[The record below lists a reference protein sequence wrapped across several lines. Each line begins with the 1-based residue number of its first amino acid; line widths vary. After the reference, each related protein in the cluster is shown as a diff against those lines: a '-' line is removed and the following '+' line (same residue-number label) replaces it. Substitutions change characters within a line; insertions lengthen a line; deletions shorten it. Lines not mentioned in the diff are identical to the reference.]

1 MTERGVTQDGLP
13 EAMADDSL
21 TEEGVTEVGMMEHGL
36 AELEAHEPSEITF
49 AEVFY
54 PARPPHL
61 RPKARLRGAQSP
73 TAEQLGEPVGSNP
86 SYVEWLRQE
95 SMLNDANVI
104 ARQFSGQGS
113 MFQNPFARPD
123 PRAAVDT
130 ASVWFTDYPISVIG
144 KPGRSFLATLGDPE
158 LWEAF
163 QRIGIQG
170 LHTGPVKRAGGI
182 RGWSPTP
189 SVDGH
194 FDRISTQIDPA
205 FGTEAEFRSMCEIAG
220 VHDGTILDDIVP
232 GHTGKGADFR
242 LAEMKVTNYPGIYH
256 MVEIDPSDWHLLPEV
271 PEGRDSVNIGVET
284 EDQLGKAGYIIGK
297 LQRVIFHEPGV
308 KDTNWSTTAPVV
320 GPDGINRRWVYLHY
334 FKEGQPSINWLDPT
348 FAGVRMVIG
357 DALHSLT
364 DLGSGAL
371 RLDAN
376 GFLGVERSAEGMP
389 AWSEGHPLSDA
400 ANQLIAS
407 MVRKVGGFTFQ
418 ELNLTIDDIKI
429 TSEAGADLSYDFINR
444 PAYHHALAMADTEF
458 LRLTLNESLSLG
470 VSPIGLVHALQNHD
484 ELTYE
489 LVHFTTA
496 HRDDLYSYHGEKIT
510 GADLAVTI
518 RGELCDR
525 LTGEAAPYNQ
535 IFSTNGIASTTGT
548 VIAAALGYT
557 SIDDL
562 SDPQIRKI
570 RQAHLLLAMFN
581 ALQPGVFALS
591 GWDLLGML
599 TLEPEKIAPLLA
611 TGDTRWIHRSA
622 YDLMGFQSESDQPRT
637 GMPKAVSLYGPLPQQ
652 LKDQWSFVS
661 QLQRVLELRNR
672 YGIATST
679 QVDVPEVS
687 NKAMLVMVHQ
697 LKNPADHQ
705 VTVLNF
711 GSEPIVG
718 TINSTYL
725 KARSGVL
732 DMFTDEVIG
741 EVDDLHSFSI
751 ALDGHQ
757 GRSLFISPPEDLETQ
772 KLPRV
777 IPT

>member
-1 MTERGVTQDGLP
+1 MTESGLTDNGENRDEATPEEATPEEIISEVTAP
-13 EAMADDSL
+13 ED
-21 TEEGVTEVGMMEHGL
+21 VTEPTP
-36 AELEAHEPSEITF
+36 HEPSEITF
-49 AEVFY
+49 AEQFY
-54 PARPPHL
+54 PARPRHL
-61 RPKARLRGAQSP
+61 RPKARLRGATTP
-73 TAEQLGEPVGSNP
+73 TAEMLGEPVGSNP
-86 SYVEWLRQE
+86 SYVAWLRQE

-104 ARQFSGQGS
+104 ARQFVGRGS

-123 PRAAVDT
+123 PRSAIET
-130 ASVWFTDYPISVIG
+130 ASVWFTAYPISVIG
-144 KPGRSFLATLGDPE
+144 RPGRSFLATLGDPE
-158 LWEAF
+158 LWETF

-205 FGTEAEFRSMCEIAG
+205 FGTEAEFRTMCEIAG
-220 VHDGTILDDIVP
+220 EHNGTIIDDIVP

-256 MVEIDPSDWHLLPEV
+256 MVEIDPADWHLLPEV
-271 PEGRDSVNIGVET
+271 PEGRDSTNINVET
-284 EDQLGKAGYIIGK
+284 EDQLSKYGYIVGK

-320 GPDGINRRWVYLHY
+320 GPDGVERRWVYLHY
-334 FKEGQPSINWLDPT
+334 FKQGQPSINWLDPS

-376 GFLGVERSAEGMP
+376 GFLGVEKSAQGLP
-389 AWSEGHPLSDA
+389 AWSEGHPLSEA
-400 ANQLIAS
+400 ANQLVAS

-418 ELNLTIDDIKI
+418 ELNLTIEDIKM
-429 TSEAGADLSYDFINR
+429 TSEAGADLSYDFVNR
-444 PAYHHALAMADTEF
+444 PAYHHALAMGDTEF
-458 LRLTLNESLSLG
+458 LRLTLNTSLELG
-470 VSPIGLVHALQNHD
+470 VNPIQLVHALQNHD
-484 ELTYE
+484 DLTYE
-489 LVHFTTA
+489 LVHFATL
-496 HRDDLYSYHGEKIT
+496 HRDDVYSYHGEDIS
-510 GADLAVTI
+510 GGDLAVKI
-518 RGELCDR
+518 RGDLCDR
-525 LTGEAAPYNQ
+525 LTGDAAPYNQ

-557 SIDDL
+557 SIDNL
-562 SDPQIRKI
+562 SHHQIRKI

-581 ALQPGVFALS
+581 ALQPGVFSLS

-599 TLEPEKIAPLLA
+599 TLAPERIAPLLA
-611 TGDTRWIHRSA
+611 TGDTRWINRSA
-622 YDLMGFQSESDQPRT
+622 YDLMGFRPESEEPRV
-637 GMPKAVSLYGPLPQQ
+637 GMPEAVSMYGPLPQQ

-661 QLQRVLELRNR
+661 QLRQILRLR
-672 YGIATST
+672 EQYGIATST

-697 LKNPADHQ
+697 LANPLEHQ

-711 GSEPIVG
+711 GSEAVVG
-718 TINSTYL
+718 TINSTHL
-725 KARSGVL
+725 DAGSPVL

-751 ALDGHQ
+751 ALDGYQ
-757 GRSLFISPPEDLETQ
+757 GRSLFLA
-772 KLPRV
+772 PRDDAGPV
-777 IPT
+777 A

>member
-1 MTERGVTQDGLP
+1 MTN
-13 EAMADDSL
+13 DSV
-21 TEEGVTEVGMMEHGL
+21 TEEGVTEVGALEHGL
-36 AELEAHEPSEITF
+36 AELHPHEPSEITF
-49 AEVFY
+49 AEQYY

-61 RPKARLRGAQSP
+61 RPKVRLRGAKVAS
-73 TAEQLGEPVGSNP
+73 AERLGEPVGSNP
-86 SYVEWLRQE
+86 AYVAWLRHE
-95 SMLNDANVI
+95 SMLGDANVI
-104 ARQFSGQGS
+104 ATQFSGRGS

-123 PRAAVDT
+123 PRTAIQT
-130 ASVWFTDYPISVIG
+130 ASVWFTAYPISVLG
-144 KPGRSFLATLGDPE
+144 RPGHSFLSTLGDPE
-158 LWEAF
+158 LWKVF

-205 FGTEAEFRSMCEIAG
+205 FGTEAEFRTMCGVAG
-220 VHDGTILDDIVP
+220 EHGGTIIDDLVP

-242 LAEMKVTNYPGIYH
+242 LAEMNVGEYPGIYH

-271 PEGRDSVNIGVET
+271 PLGRDSTNIGLET

-297 LQRVIFHEPGV
+297 LQRVIFHQPGV
-308 KDTNWSTTAPVV
+308 KDTNWSTTAPVT
-320 GPDGINRRWVYLHY
+320 GPDGVERRWVYLHY
-334 FKEGQPSINWLDPT
+334 FKQGQPTINWLDPT

-357 DALHSLT
+357 DALHSLS

-376 GFLGVERSAEGMP
+376 GFLGVEKSAVGLP

-418 ELNLTIDDIKI
+418 ELNLTIDDIKV
-429 TSEAGADLSYDFINR
+429 TSEAGTDLSYDFINR

-458 LRLTLNESLSLG
+458 LRLTLNASLTLG
-470 VSPIGLVHALQNHD
+470 VNPVQLVHALQNHD

-489 LVHFTTA
+489 LVHFTTV
-496 HRDDLYSYHGEKIT
+496 HKEDLYVYHGEEIT
-510 GADLAVTI
+510 GEYLAHTI
-518 RGELCDR
+518 RQDLCDR
-525 LTGEAAPYNQ
+525 LTGESAPYNL
-535 IFSTNGIASTTGT
+535 IFTTNGIASTTGT

-557 SIDDL
+557 RIDNL
-562 SDPQIRKI
+562 TEEQIHRI

-581 ALQPGVFALS
+581 SLQPGVFSIS

-599 TLEPEKIAPLLA
+599 TIDPDEIAPLLE
-611 TGDTRWIHRSA
+611 TGDTRWIHRST
-622 YDLMGFQSESDQPRT
+622 YDLMGFNQSEQPAM
-637 GMPKAVSLYGPLPQQ
+637 GMPEAVSMYGPLPEQ
-652 LKDQWSFVS
+652 LKDPDSFVS
-661 QLQRVLELRNR
+661 QLRRILALRRR

-697 LKNPADHQ
+697 LSHPGKHQ

-711 GSEPIVG
+711 SADEIVG
-718 TINSTYL
+718 TVNSAHL
-725 KARSGVL
+725 APGSVVV
-732 DMFTDEVIG
+732 DMFTDQVLG

-751 ALDGHQ
+751 TLEGHQ
-757 GRSLFISPPEDLETQ
+757 GRSLFFSRPDAAVPPA
-772 KLPRV
+772 
-777 IPT
+777 

>member
-1 MTERGVTQDGLP
+1 MTEAGVTDDHESKDSTTADGATDGSVAQP
-13 EAMADDSL
+13 KP
-21 TEEGVTEVGMMEHGL
+21 
-36 AELEAHEPSEITF
+36 HEPSEITF
-49 AEVFY
+49 AEQFY
-54 PARPPHL
+54 PARPRHL
-61 RPKARLRGAQSP
+61 RPKARLRGAQVP

-86 SYVEWLRQE
+86 SYVTWLRQE

-104 ARQFSGQGS
+104 ARQFVGRGS
-113 MFQNPFARPD
+113 MFQNPFAKPD
-123 PRAAVDT
+123 PRAAIET
-130 ASVWFTDYPISVIG
+130 ASVWFTAYPISVIG
-144 KPGRSFLATLGDPE
+144 KPGYSFLATLGDPE
-158 LWEAF
+158 LWKAF
-163 QRIGIQG
+163 QSIGIQG

-182 RGWSPTP
+182 RGWSTTP

-205 FGTEAEFRSMCEIAG
+205 FGTEAEFRTMCEIAG
-220 VHDGTILDDIVP
+220 EHGGIIIDDIVP

-256 MVEIDPSDWHLLPEV
+256 MVEIDPADWHLLPEV
-271 PEGRDSVNIGVET
+271 PEGRDSTNIDVET
-284 EDQLGKAGYIIGK
+284 EDQLGKYGYIIGR
-297 LQRVIFHEPGV
+297 LQRVIFHQPGV

-320 GPDGINRRWVYLHY
+320 GPDGVERRWVYLHY
-334 FKEGQPSINWLDPT
+334 FKQGQPSINWLDPT

-376 GFLGVERSAEGMP
+376 GFLGVEKSTVGLP
-389 AWSEGHPLSDA
+389 AWSEGHPLSEA

-444 PAYHHALAMADTEF
+444 PAYQHALTMADTEF
-458 LRLTLNESLSLG
+458 LRLTLNSSLTLG
-470 VSPIGLVHALQNHD
+470 VDPITLVHALQNHD

-489 LVHFTTA
+489 LVHFTTL
-496 HRDDLYSYHGEKIT
+496 HKDDVYSYHGEDIS
-510 GADLAVTI
+510 GENLALTV
-518 RGELCDR
+518 RGDLCDR

-548 VIAAALGYT
+548 VIAAALGYR
-557 SIDDL
+557 SIENL
-562 SDPQIRKI
+562 SDEQIRKI

-581 ALQPGVFALS
+581 ALQPGVFSLS
-591 GWDLLGML
+591 GWDLMGML
-599 TLEPEKIAPLLA
+599 TLDPDVIAPLLA

-622 YDLMGFQSESDQPRT
+622 YDLMGFQPDTSQPRV
-637 GMPKAVSLYGPLPQQ
+637 GMPRALSMYGTLPEQ
-652 LKDQWSFVS
+652 LKDQASFVS
-661 QLQRVLELRNR
+661 QLRRILALRER
-672 YGIATST
+672 YGIATSK
-679 QVDVPEVS
+679 QVDVPDVA
-687 NKAMLVMVHQ
+687 NKAMLVMVHR
-697 LKNPADHQ
+697 LRNLTEHQ

-711 GSEPIVG
+711 GSEAIVG
-718 TINSTYL
+718 TINSAHL
-725 KARSGVL
+725 DPGSVVV
-732 DMFTDEVIG
+732 DMFTDEVVG

-757 GRSLFISPPEDLETQ
+757 GRSLFVSPTDTTEPMT
-772 KLPRV
+772 
-777 IPT
+777 